1 MGVDQ
6 FVTNFKNTRE
16 NKPEGREFCAEGIH
30 NVKIRWKY
38 FTFCEPKQ
46 GNNTQTRIL
55 ETLWS
60 NGRLG
65 FNPML
70 PLFGGCGLAITTVA
84 NTIIIYA
91 RARARLGL

>member
-1 MGVDQ
+1 MLKYSG
-6 FVTNFKNTRE
+6 
-16 NKPEGREFCAEGIH
+16 
-30 NVKIRWKY
+30 NVLQ
-38 FTFCEPKQ
+38 FCEPKQ

-60 NGRLG
+60 NGLLG

-70 PLFGGCGLAITTVA
+70 PLFVGCGLAITTVA